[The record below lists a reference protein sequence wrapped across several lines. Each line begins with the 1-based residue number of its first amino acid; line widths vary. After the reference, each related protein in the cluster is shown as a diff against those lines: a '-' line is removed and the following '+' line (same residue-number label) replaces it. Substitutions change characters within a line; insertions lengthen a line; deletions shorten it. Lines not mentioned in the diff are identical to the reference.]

1 MTAAKKKFIMAFK
14 SSFLRPSVV
23 PDNNLRSEGSREMS
37 KFLKFIVHFVV
48 ICAII
53 IALGLTIPPF
63 FGVETFIV
71 SDTSQNTNLP
81 MGSVTYAIPVKTE
94 EIRENDPILV
104 KEDDNT
110 YRYNVKR
117 IDLSTHTGAVVDPSV
132 TDGKEITVAVPDYCK
147 KVVITIGYV
156 GYLLIATKSTE
167 GLIILGLVLLFLI
180 ILYIIA
186 ELWKKDDRDYD
197 DVDEDPAPG
206 YIKSAKELK
215 REEKA
220 RAKRMKEEEKEIAQE
235 NKKGRKAK
243 KAEKKKVRTG
253 GFVDEID
260 DEDEEEETVAVRNDS
275 APIQPE
281 VGEAHEILRQGIAA
295 ATADSNSIQQE
306 VLRMMNSDD
315 QKQNEP
321 QQPQQA
327 ASEIQEQTRQA
338 VGMPPVDEVP
348 VRKRA
353 IPGYSPEELAGIIG
367 KATFTIGMR
376 LHTLIFSAKMGVPFV
391 GIEYDPKV
399 KYYVDMLDMHLAG
412 TAEGFDYI
420 SAFNIS
426 SAVLDDIGTYRR
438 HLEKKS
444 EELTTL
450 AEKNTEYLIELMNK
464 PKGKPKKKK

>member
-1 MTAAKKKFIMAFK
+1 
-14 SSFLRPSVV
+14 
-23 PDNNLRSEGSREMS
+23 MS

-353 IPGYSPEELAGIIG
+353 IPGYSPEELAEQAMNAGDAPDVMKDDI
-367 KATFTIGMR
+367 TEV
-376 LHTLIFSAKMGVPFV
+376 TL
-391 GIEYDPKV
+391 
-399 KYYVDMLDMHLAG
+399 
-412 TAEGFDYI
+412 FDY
-420 SAFNIS
+420 S
-426 SAVLDDIGTYRR
+426 DI
-438 HLEKKS
+438 LNED
-444 EELTTL
+444 
-450 AEKNTEYLIELMNK
+450 
-464 PKGKPKKKK
+464 

>member
-1 MTAAKKKFIMAFK
+1 
-14 SSFLRPSVV
+14 
-23 PDNNLRSEGSREMS
+23 MS

-53 IALGLTIPPF
+53 IALGLTVPPF
-63 FGVETFIV
+63 FGVDTVIV
-71 SDTSQNTNLP
+71 SDKNQHTNLP
-81 MGSVTYAIPVKTE
+81 LGSVTYAIPVKTE

-104 KEDDNT
+104 QEDSNT
-110 YRYNVKR
+110 YRYNVRR
-117 IDLSTHTGAVVDPSV
+117 IDLSTHTGTVVDSSV
-132 TDGKEITVAVPDYCK
+132 TDSKEITVAVPDYCK

-186 ELWKKDDRDYD
+186 ELWKKDDSEYE

-206 YIKSAKELK
+206 YIKSSKELK

-235 NKKGRKAK
+235 KKKGKKAK

-260 DEDEEEETVAVRNDS
+260 AEDDEDEAPVQEET

-306 VLRMMNSDD
+306 VLRVMNSG
-315 QKQNEP
+315 E
-321 QQPQQA
+321 QQVNAFQQA
-327 ASEIQEQTRQA
+327 PQTAAASQEPVRQVISTPVEEEI
-338 VGMPPVDEVP
+338 P

-353 IPGYSPEELAGIIG
+353 IPGYSAEELAEQAMTAGDSPDIMKDDI
-367 KATFTIGMR
+367 TEV
-376 LHTLIFSAKMGVPFV
+376 TL
-391 GIEYDPKV
+391 
-399 KYYVDMLDMHLAG
+399 
-412 TAEGFDYI
+412 FDY
-420 SAFNIS
+420 S
-426 SAVLDDIGTYRR
+426 DI
-438 HLEKKS
+438 LNED
-444 EELTTL
+444 
-450 AEKNTEYLIELMNK
+450 
-464 PKGKPKKKK
+464 